1 LKGLVATSNSQRRQN
16 RLRKRA
22 GKQNELGSIEIHVCV
37 DLLFLLVCS
46 RLDMKV
52 FVDGKYYDEWNAKV
66 SVFDHGLLYGDGVF
80 EGIRAYNGRVF
91 KLKEHID
98 RLFYSAKAILLD
110 LPMTHAALM
119 RATVETC
126 RRNKLRDGYIRLV
139 VTRGIGTLGL
149 NPRSCRKPSV
159 IIIAGKIQVYPAE
172 LYAKG
177 MDIVTVPTVRNLHS
191 AVNPAIKSLNYLNNI
206 LAKIEAN
213 NAGVEEAVMLNAEG
227 FVSECTAD
235 NLFIIKN
242 DVLCTPPLSAGALYG
257 ITRGTV
263 MDLAGQLGVKVS
275 EPNLTRYDLF
285 NADECF
291 LTGTGAE
298 IMPVVKVD
306 GRVIGNGKPGPH
318 TLKLVENY
326 HRLTKATG
334 EPIYG

>member
-1 LKGLVATSNSQRRQN
+1 
-16 RLRKRA
+16 
-22 GKQNELGSIEIHVCV
+22 
-37 DLLFLLVCS
+37 
-46 RLDMKV
+46 MKI
-52 FVDGKYYDEWNAKV
+52 FIDGKYCSERDAKV

-98 RLFYSAKAILLD
+98 RLFYSAKAILLEI
-110 LPMTHAALM
+110 PMTHSEM
-119 RATVETC
+119 IKSTVSTIRA
-126 RRNKLRDGYIRLV
+126 NKLRDCYVRLI

-149 NPRSCRKPSV
+149 NPRSCKKPSV

-172 LYAKG
+172 LYARG

-213 NAGVEEAVMLNAEG
+213 NAGVEEAVMLISEG
-227 FVSECTAD
+227 FVAECTAD
-235 NLFIIKN
+235 NLFVIKN
-242 DVLCTPPLSAGALYG
+242 GALFTPPLSAGALYG

-263 MDLAGQLGVKVS
+263 MEIAEQAGVKVS
-275 EPNLTRYDLF
+275 EQNLTRYDLF

-298 IMPVVKVD
+298 IMPVIKID
-306 GRVIGNGKPGPH
+306 GRVIGSGKPGPL
-318 TLKLVENY
+318 TVKLVEEY
-326 HRLTKATG
+326 HALTKVSG
-334 EPIYG
+334 EPIF

>member
-1 LKGLVATSNSQRRQN
+1 
-16 RLRKRA
+16 
-22 GKQNELGSIEIHVCV
+22 
-37 DLLFLLVCS
+37 
-46 RLDMKV
+46 MKI
-52 FVDGKYYDEWNAKV
+52 FIDGKYLNERDAKV

-110 LPMTHAALM
+110 IPMSHAELM
-119 RATVETC
+119 KAIVATIRA
-126 RRNKLRDGYIRLV
+126 NKLRDCYVRLI
-139 VTRGIGTLGL
+139 VTRGVGTLGL
-149 NPRSCRKPSV
+149 NPRSCKNPSV
-159 IIIAGKIQVYPAE
+159 IIIAGKIQVYPPE

-227 FVSECTAD
+227 FVAECTAD
-235 NLFIIKN
+235 NLFIVKN
-242 DVLCTPPLSAGALYG
+242 V
-257 ITRGTV
+257 TRQTV
-263 MDLAGQLGVKVS
+263 IDLASASGMKVS
-275 EPNLTRYDLF
+275 EPDLTRYDLF

-298 IMPVVKVD
+298 IMPVVKID
-306 GRVIGNGKPGPH
+306 GRVIGSGKPGAL
-318 TLKLVENY
+318 TGKLVKNY
-326 HRLTKATG
+326 HALTNTTG
-334 EPIYG
+334 EPI